1 MMKNTTIIKPQKML
15 GQTFIRYSLVL
26 SIIFITSGLMIAILI
41 LNDILTTP
49 SITTPVS
56 VSTDTSQATSNST
69 MFDQTIINR
78 LSNLERSTNNSSYQ
92 TLPAGRISP
101 FSE

>member
-1 MMKNTTIIKPQKML
+1 ML

-26 SIIFITSGLMIAILI
+26 SIIFITSGLMIAIFI

-49 SITTPVS
+49 SVTTPVS

-78 LSNLERSTNNSSYQ
+78 LSSLERSTNNSSYQ
-92 TLPAGRISP
+92 TLPAGRINP